1 MNNQELE
8 FDFNNNSDDGRLIYT
23 VSQISAEIKIILE
36 DSYPGV
42 WVKGEISGF
51 KLYSSGHMY
60 FNIKDESA
68 QIKAVMFAGSNI
80 SLSFAPEDGMQ
91 VLVYGRVSSY
101 PVRGDYQIIV
111 SRMEQFGAG
120 VLSAEF
126 ERLKKKLEAEGL
138 FDQKYKKPL
147 PAVINKIGVV
157 TSKDG
162 AALHDIL
169 KVLDD
174 LNANVEV
181 LIAPVRVQGKE
192 AEKEIAEAVKT
203 LNEQYSDLDVLLVG
217 RGGGSAEDL
226 QAFNAEE
233 VARSVFASK
242 IPVVSCVGHEIDFTI
257 ADFVADLRAPT
268 PSAAAEIIARR
279 NNEFKTGFENAIRA
293 LVSGMEQIFEENKSR
308 LEILAASRA
317 FTKPHLIYED
327 KLSYVDEL
335 SERLRRNLRQLI
347 SYKNEKLTDISHKLD
362 LVSPL
367 NVLKRGFAVCKNE
380 SGLIIKDAASVKP
393 GEAINVKLYKGALTA
408 EVKDNG

>member
-120 VLSAEF
+120 ALSAEF